1 MVNTKKVKKVRRRS
15 NNEIRCVSLRQR
27 AEDNAMAST
36 MSRFVQRTPSTTNT
50 TANTVTGL
58 WDKICHRDRN
68 FQRRV
73 VVESEDHLTDF
84 GDDGDGRDDDDD
96 DDNVDDDNGLNED
109 GEEGEGEDDSDYS
122 SDTEDAGGLE
132 GNEDGSVM
140 CLYMKAIRKQ
150 IQEESNTM
158 EPIPNEQ
165 RWIFNYLKEH
175 GFWIRKE
182 CAPYICNR
190 IGIDMHLSGYYHDV
204 MIWLPDVQFGINPSC
219 SSCHCND
226 RIGVQGYCDKT
237 YGRRVISLKES
248 YFIMTRKYQCHR
260 CKSEVPRMKKYIFR
274 GYNEESIKYLPGQL
288 GLKFP
293 AVHSKKLSID
303 KTLLSMMRP
312 LYDAGIRPAT
322 FRRLVSELHQKE
334 YFEQAILHEF
344 SNEGCVFPTEEEM
357 LKFSSYADEKY
368 YNSFVPGANYFN
380 RLYCKVMRGIRQFQ
394 DDTLKIRPTDILTDE
409 ATFLSVKRFK
419 KVNGMKIV
427 EACITL
433 VNENDEKRSQ
443 SFTPT
448 EAKDVMIDSVKN
460 MVASQNE
467 MGQNGA
473 RIIYVD
479 NPS

>member
-96 DDNVDDDNGLNED
+96 DNVDDDNDVNED

-140 CLYMKAIRKQ
+140 CVYMKAIRKQ

-175 GFWIRKE
+175 GFWI
-182 CAPYICNR
+182 
-190 IGIDMHLSGYYHDV
+190 
-204 MIWLPDVQFGINPSC
+204 
-219 SSCHCND
+219 
-226 RIGVQGYCDKT
+226 
-237 YGRRVISLKES
+237 
-248 YFIMTRKYQCHR
+248 
-260 CKSEVPRMKKYIFR
+260 
-274 GYNEESIKYLPGQL
+274 
-288 GLKFP
+288 
-293 AVHSKKLSID
+293 
-303 KTLLSMMRP
+303 
-312 LYDAGIRPAT
+312 
-322 FRRLVSELHQKE
+322 
-334 YFEQAILHEF
+334 
-344 SNEGCVFPTEEEM
+344 
-357 LKFSSYADEKY
+357 
-368 YNSFVPGANYFN
+368 
-380 RLYCKVMRGIRQFQ
+380 
-394 DDTLKIRPTDILTDE
+394 
-409 ATFLSVKRFK
+409 
-419 KVNGMKIV
+419 
-427 EACITL
+427 
-433 VNENDEKRSQ
+433 
-443 SFTPT
+443 
-448 EAKDVMIDSVKN
+448 
-460 MVASQNE
+460 
-467 MGQNGA
+467 
-473 RIIYVD
+473 
-479 NPS
+479 